1 MFLIVNI
8 DTLLYYLNEK
18 FGSLYFIILY
28 ELVHLTMLKVQ
39 D

>member
-1 MFLIVNI
+1 MLLIVNI

-28 ELVHLTMLKVQ
+28 ELVNLSMFKVQ